1 MVSNKNYTILQWMCN
16 SPHGGVRLFFQ
27 VSQSE
32 SIIDMTP
39 RENKKLIERMAT
51 NGFTLV
57 DGFFHR
63 HIYTGRK
70 LYSDVVKFEDALN
83 WLEKPV
89 LTEKIRDEDIIVYIS
104 NFGNDVYARLPDN
117 GLIYASY
124 SGYRDKRLTDEQVSA
139 IHSVIR

>member
-1 MVSNKNYTILQWMCN
+1 
-16 SPHGGVRLFFQ
+16 
-27 VSQSE
+27 
-32 SIIDMTP
+32 MTP
-39 RENKKLIERMAT
+39 REIKKLIERMAT

-89 LTEKIRDEDIIVYIS
+89 LTERIRDEDIMVFIKNY
-104 NFGNDVYARLPDN
+104 GKDVAARYD
-117 GLIYASY
+117 GCLIYASI
-124 SGYRDKRLTDEQVSA
+124 SGFRDKRLTDEQVDA
-139 IHSVIR
+139 IHKQWLKLR

>member
-1 MVSNKNYTILQWMCN
+1 
-16 SPHGGVRLFFQ
+16 
-27 VSQSE
+27 
-32 SIIDMTP
+32 MTP
-39 RENKKLIERMAT
+39 REIKKLIERMAT

-89 LTEKIRDEDIIVYIS
+89 LTEMTKDSQMNKWTPFI
-104 NFGNDVYARLPDN
+104 NN
-117 GLIYASY
+117 GLSYASFP
-124 SGYRDKRLTDEQVSA
+124 SKGAAARFFQV
-139 IHSVIR
+139 